1 MRMSGASFAVESD
14 GRLMNALYRTVT
26 SLVLIASLAAATSAR
41 SEMAVAYGLG
51 VTSSSLA
58 PLLKTV
64 TPSVVSIAVRRP
76 VTEDEHE
83 LRKAPLV
90 PGQDG
95 TQAPTAEGHGSLA
108 VGSGVVIDAAE
119 GFIVTAGHVVD
130 RATTIYV
137 VLADG
142 TLHPATL
149 VGLDAETDVAVV
161 KVRAPGLM
169 AISMGDSD
177 QTEVGDLV
185 LAIGNP
191 FNIGQTVTSGIV
203 SALRRRSFGKLGFE
217 DLIQTDAAINLG
229 SSGGA
234 LINLQGQ
241 MVGMNAAILNSGDA
255 YSASVGIGFA
265 IPANTVRGIA
275 NQLIKYGVATH
286 GELGVAV
293 SLFHTD
299 SDHKPSAAGRSGVVI
314 TRVAFGSSAERA
326 GLRVGDLITV
336 FNSLPVRDP
345 VDLQVKTALL
355 RAGDVVELGVVR
367 QGKAF
372 AVLATLDSA
381 GQKPS

>member
-1 MRMSGASFAVESD
+1 
-14 GRLMNALYRTVT
+14 MNALYRTMT
-26 SLVLIASLAAATSAR
+26 PLVLITALVAATPAR
-41 SEMAVAYGLG
+41 PDMAVAVGQG
-51 VTSSSLA
+51 VTSHSLA

-76 VTEDEHE
+76 ITEEERE
-83 LRKAPLV
+83 LRKTPSF

-95 TQAPTAEGHGSLA
+95 PQAPAAEDNDSHA
-108 VGSGVVIDAAE
+108 AGSGVIIDAAE
-119 GFIVTAGHVVD
+119 GYIVTAGHVVD
-130 RATTIYV
+130 RATNIMV

-142 TLHPATL
+142 ALHPATL
-149 VGLDAETDVAVV
+149 VGLDAETDIAVV
-161 KVRAPGLM
+161 KVRASGLT

-177 QTEVGDLV
+177 QTQVGDLV

-275 NQLIKYGVATH
+275 NQLIKYGVASH
-286 GELGVAV
+286 GGLGVAV
-293 SLFHTD
+293 TLLRME
-299 SDHKPSAAGRSGVVI
+299 SDQKPSAAGHSGVLI
-314 TRVAFGSSAERA
+314 TRVDFGSSAARA
-326 GLRVGDLITV
+326 GLMVGDLITA

-355 RAGDVVELGVVR
+355 RAGEVVELGVVR
-367 QGKAF
+367 QGRAF

-381 GQKPS
+381 WQGPS

>member
-1 MRMSGASFAVESD
+1 
-14 GRLMNALYRTVT
+14 MNALYRTMT
-26 SLVLIASLAAATSAR
+26 PLVLITTLMASTPASP
-41 SEMAVAYGLG
+41 EVAVAVGQD
-51 VTSSSLA
+51 VASPSLA

-76 VTEDEHE
+76 IAEEERE
-83 LRKAPLV
+83 LRRTPLF
-90 PGQDG
+90 PSQDG
-95 TQAPTAEGHGSLA
+95 TQAPAAEGYDSYA
-108 VGSGVVIDAAE
+108 AGSGVIIDAAE
-119 GFIVTAGHVVD
+119 GFIVTASHVVE
-130 RATTIYV
+130 RATTIVV
-137 VLADG
+137 VLGDG

-149 VGLDAETDVAVV
+149 VGLDAKTDIAVV
-161 KVRAPGLM
+161 KVRAPGLT
-169 AISMGDSD
+169 AIRMGDSD
-177 QTEVGDLV
+177 QTQVGDLV

-217 DLIQTDAAINLG
+217 DLVQTDAAINLG

-241 MVGMNAAILNSGDA
+241 MVGMNAAILASGDA

-275 NQLIKYGVATH
+275 NQLIKYGVASH

-293 SLFHTD
+293 TLFRTE
-299 SDHKPSAAGRSGVVI
+299 SDQKPSAAGRSGVVI
-314 TRVAFGSSAERA
+314 TRVALGSSAERA